1 MQFIKKATR
10 ILVLKD
16 GKVLALGSYDELLD
30 SGLDFM
36 SILKDQSKEK
46 TKSEESLD
54 KPIMRKRTI
63 SVLSTQSEVIL

>member
-46 TKSEESLD
+46 AKSEESLD
-54 KPIMRKRTI
+54 KPILRKRTM
-63 SVLSTQSEVIL
+63 SVLSNQSEVIL

>member
-54 KPIMRKRTI
+54 KPILRKRTM
-63 SVLSTQSEVIL
+63 SVLSNQSEVIL